1 MLLTVLLDVGGS
13 SFWPGVLPEIYVVF
27 FAGGCFAKWTV
38 ARVEIFEFYTAYFL
52 IVVVQY
58 CSYPEDISNE

>member
-38 ARVEIFEFYTAYFL
+38 ARVLSFTLPTSLLLLFNIALTL
-52 IVVVQY
+52 KTSQMN
-58 CSYPEDISNE
+58 D